1 MKKMEEKN
9 KPFLLQCS
17 HRIWLTVPQ
26 YWSFKTNVEMNKE
39 QSNSWEQKN
48 QEGNRSKT
56 PPPLPLNQHQLND
69 IRRVLPS
76 FVAYR
81 LPSFGLKK
89 KRSRQEKEEE
99 EKDEE
104 KEKQGE
110 KGNSNVCVCERERDR
125 FAASA
130 IAGRVS
136 LFFWRRPASRRPT
149 GPTLSAGH
157 CHADCLDSPWWIRDS
172 LFFFLFSWKKNTFN
186 SIGFF
191 SNCVFFFC
199 IHVRLASVPQ
209 PLRKKCYRVLLAFY

>member
-1 MKKMEEKN
+1 
-9 KPFLLQCS
+9 
-17 HRIWLTVPQ
+17 
-26 YWSFKTNVEMNKE
+26 MNKE

-89 KRSRQEKEEE
+89 KRSKQEKVEE

-191 SNCVFFFC
+191 KTVCFFFAFTF
-199 IHVRLASVPQ
+199 VWRP
-209 PLRKKCYRVLLAFY
+209 YRNLSEKNVTGFYWLFIRFKWLFSMFYWTLLGFTFS

>member
-1 MKKMEEKN
+1 MIRFWNEENGGKKQS
-9 KPFLLQCS
+9 FLLQCS

-89 KRSRQEKEEE
+89 KRSKQEKVEE

-136 LFFWRRPASRRPT
+136 LFFLAASGEPTADGTDVIGRPLSRRLPR
-149 GPTLSAGH
+149 LSVM
-157 CHADCLDSPWWIRDS
+157 DSW
-172 LFFFLFSWKKNTFN
+172 LFIFLPFLLKKKY
-186 SIGFF
+186 I
-191 SNCVFFFC
+191 
-199 IHVRLASVPQ
+199 
-209 PLRKKCYRVLLAFY
+209 

>member
-1 MKKMEEKN
+1 
-9 KPFLLQCS
+9 
-17 HRIWLTVPQ
+17 
-26 YWSFKTNVEMNKE
+26 MNKE

-89 KRSRQEKEEE
+89 KRSKQEKVEE

-110 KGNSNVCVCERERDR
+110 KGNSNVCVCERGTGLRRRQSLDGCRFFFGGVRRADGRRDR
-125 FAASA
+125 
-130 IAGRVS
+130 RY
-136 LFFWRRPASRRPT
+136 RPAIVTPT
-149 GPTLSAGH
+149 ASTL
-157 CHADCLDSPWWIRDS
+157 RDGFVTLYFSSFS
-172 LFFFLFSWKKNTFN
+172 LEKKIHLTLLVFFQTVCFFFAFTFVWRPYRNLSEKNVTGFYWLFIRFKWLFSMFYWTSLGFTF
-186 SIGFF
+186 S
-191 SNCVFFFC
+191 
-199 IHVRLASVPQ
+199 
-209 PLRKKCYRVLLAFY
+209 